1 MKVKGKIYRSC
12 VQTVLVYGSE
22 TWAARAEEMQRLER
36 IEKMM
41 VRWMCGVSLK
51 NQRERSIS
59 TENLR
64 DRLGIDS
71 VTDVVQRG
79 RLRWFGHVERKSK
92 DDWVSACRELEVDG
106 RLGKGRPR
114 KTWME
119 CVVDDMRKVGLKRED
134 AQFRSTWKA
143 GIMGKA
149 SNPCKHGKATLKR

>member
-1 MKVKGKIYRSC
+1 LKVKGKIYRSC

-71 VTDVVQRG
+71 VTD
-79 RLRWFGHVERKSK
+79 
-92 DDWVSACRELEVDG
+92 
-106 RLGKGRPR
+106 
-114 KTWME
+114 
-119 CVVDDMRKVGLKRED
+119 
-134 AQFRSTWKA
+134 
-143 GIMGKA
+143 
-149 SNPCKHGKATLKR
+149 